1 MSLSD
6 PVKEFEG
13 VLGRAENKSMV
24 EFLKLYQ
31 PSAHA
36 DIVELLTKSAR
47 NLPDVS
53 FYCPDTDNY
62 AYYVAHTRGGVMFA
76 AAIGLSGL
84 MYRLPKQAMSGAL
97 VKGGEV
103 FKELGDNWV
112 NFNPFW
118 PEQDT
123 PNKNLVQEMQHWC
136 KLAYHHALSM
146 EK

>member
-13 VLGRAENKSMV
+13 ILNRPENQSMI
-24 EFLKLYQ
+24 EFLKQHQ

-36 DIVELLTKSAR
+36 DIVDLLRKSASD
-47 NLPDVS
+47 LPDVK

-62 AYYVAHTRGGVMFA
+62 AYYLAHTRNGVMFA

-84 MYRLPKQAMSGAL
+84 MYRLPNQAMSGAL

-103 FKELGDNWV
+103 IKELGENWV

-118 PEQDT
+118 PEEDQ
-123 PNKNLVQEMQHWC
+123 PNKNIESEMQHWC
-136 KLAYHHALSM
+136 KLAYHHAVSL

>member
-1 MSLSD
+1 MSLSK

-13 VLGRAENKSMV
+13 VLDRPENQSMI
-24 EFLKLYQ
+24 EFLTQHQ

-36 DIVELLTKSAR
+36 DIVDLLRKSASD
-47 NLPDVS
+47 LPDVK

-62 AYYVAHTRGGVMFA
+62 AYYVGHTRGGVMFA

-84 MYRLPKQAMSGAL
+84 MYRLPNQAMSGAF

-103 FKELGDNWV
+103 IKELGENWV

-118 PEQDT
+118 PEEDQ
-123 PNKNLVQEMQHWC
+123 PNKNLVEEMKHWC
-136 KLAYHHALSM
+136 KLAYHHAISL